1 VIDNYNM
8 ASERDPPP
16 ETHGVEDFFADDKP
30 SFEGSGSSTADP
42 AAHETSTAQDPGD
55 VPDEHLEP
63 AVSGPAQTHAQPAQP
78 APNMLPGR
86 ERRRSPVER
95 LFVRIIA
102 TGGVIAIGVAI
113 GAIMASSNVQGWI
126 IGLVISGVTVVLSAI
141 LWSSRQL

>member
-1 VIDNYNM
+1 
-8 ASERDPPP
+8 
-16 ETHGVEDFFADDKP
+16 
-30 SFEGSGSSTADP
+30 
-42 AAHETSTAQDPGD
+42 
-55 VPDEHLEP
+55 
-63 AVSGPAQTHAQPAQP
+63 
-78 APNMLPGR
+78 MLPGR

-126 IGLVISGVTVVLSAI
+126 VGLVISGVTVVLSAI